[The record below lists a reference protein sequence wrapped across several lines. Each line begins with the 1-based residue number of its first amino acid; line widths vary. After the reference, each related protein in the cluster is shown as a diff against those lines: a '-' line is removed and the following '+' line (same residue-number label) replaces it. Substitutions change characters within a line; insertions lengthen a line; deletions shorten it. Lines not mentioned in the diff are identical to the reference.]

1 VALCHRE
8 LGADAVFA
16 WPTAEITMMGAE
28 GAASI
33 VFRREIEK
41 AQDPEQKRKE
51 KIQEYRDHFAN
62 PYISGRRGYVDDII
76 NPAETRS
83 RICRAFEMLW
93 TKQEERPK
101 KKHGSIPL

>member
-1 VALCHRE
+1 
-8 LGADAVFA
+8 
-16 WPTAEITMMGAE
+16 
-28 GAASI
+28 
-33 VFRREIEK
+33 
-41 AQDPEQKRKE
+41 
-51 KIQEYRDHFAN
+51 
-62 PYISGRRGYVDDII
+62 VDDII